1 MPKEKFSIIYADP
14 PWRYEQK
21 NRQGS
26 AELHYPTMSI
36 EEICSL
42 PVADL
47 AAKDSV
53 LFLWATFP
61 QLPEALKVIKA
72 WGFSY
77 RSVAFVWIKRNRRSY
92 SWFYGLGYWTRGNAE
107 ICLLAVKGHP
117 KRKSAGVH
125 QLIVSPIERH
135 SKKPDEARRKIV
147 ELISSTVASILCGFV
162 FFGVTDILFKVLFS
176 AVYGLLIAISALPLV
191 LLIVFFSR
199 SYIFSIML
207 CVFYSVFNLLST
219 FSMTAL
225 PKWLVLTLPT
235 PSIML
240 WGTQQMSSRTAI
252 NDTED
257 LQNFIQMG
265 LIPSTPQLII
275 TLGVIGVVS
284 LLLAVYLYKKRSE

>member
-1 MPKEKFSIIYADP
+1 MVIAKCIVLLLLSI
-14 PWRYEQK
+14 
-21 NRQGS
+21 
-26 AELHYPTMSI
+26 
-36 EEICSL
+36 
-42 PVADL
+42 
-47 AAKDSV
+47 
-53 LFLWATFP
+53 
-61 QLPEALKVIKA
+61 
-72 WGFSY
+72 
-77 RSVAFVWIKRNRRSY
+77 AF
-92 SWFYGLGYWTRGNAE
+92 
-107 ICLLAVKGHP
+107 C
-117 KRKSAGVH
+117 
-125 QLIVSPIERH
+125 
-135 SKKPDEARRKIV
+135 
-147 ELISSTVASILCGFV
+147 ISSTVASILCGFV

-176 AVYGLLIAISALPLV
+176 AIYGLLIAI
-191 LLIVFFSR
+191 
-199 SYIFSIML
+199 

>member
-1 MPKEKFSIIYADP
+1 MLNLIRCEFWKLKRKMFVQLVLAASFLFPIPLTAIIYYLNTAQNKYATKAAAFDALWQSVIGFGMLLLLP
-14 PWRYEQK
+14 CILGIVAALLFFMERDNDTFK
-21 NRQGS
+21 NLRTIPITSSQM
-26 AELHYPTMSI
+26 LSI
-36 EEICSL
+36 
-42 PVADL
+42 
-47 AAKDSV
+47 
-53 LFLWATFP
+53 
-61 QLPEALKVIKA
+61 
-72 WGFSY
+72 
-77 RSVAFVWIKRNRRSY
+77 AF
-92 SWFYGLGYWTRGNAE
+92 
-107 ICLLAVKGHP
+107 C
-117 KRKSAGVH
+117 
-125 QLIVSPIERH
+125 
-135 SKKPDEARRKIV
+135 
-147 ELISSTVASILCGFV
+147 ISSTVASILCGFV

-275 TLGVIGVVS
+275 TLGVIGAVS

>member
-1 MPKEKFSIIYADP
+1 MLNLIRCEFWKLKRKMFVQLVLAASFLFPIPLTAIIYYLNTAQNKYATKAAAFDALWQSVIGFGMLLLLP
-14 PWRYEQK
+14 CILGIVAALLFFMERDNDTFK
-21 NRQGS
+21 NLRTIPITSSQ
-26 AELHYPTMSI
+26 MVI
-36 EEICSL
+36 
-42 PVADL
+42 
-47 AAKDSV
+47 AKC
-53 LFLWATFP
+53 
-61 QLPEALKVIKA
+61 I
-72 WGFSY
+72 
-77 RSVAFVWIKRNRRSY
+77 
-92 SWFYGLGYWTRGNAE
+92 
-107 ICLLAVKGHP
+107 
-117 KRKSAGVH
+117 
-125 QLIVSPIERH
+125 
-135 SKKPDEARRKIV
+135 
-147 ELISSTVASILCGFV
+147 ASILCGFV

-176 AVYGLLIAISALPLV
+176 AIYGLLIAISALPLI
-191 LLIVFFSR
+191 LLIIFFSR

>member
-1 MPKEKFSIIYADP
+1 MTPLWQSVIGFGMLLLLPCILGIVAALLFFMERDNDTFKNLRTIPITSSQMVIAKCIVLLLLSI
-14 PWRYEQK
+14 
-21 NRQGS
+21 
-26 AELHYPTMSI
+26 
-36 EEICSL
+36 
-42 PVADL
+42 
-47 AAKDSV
+47 
-53 LFLWATFP
+53 
-61 QLPEALKVIKA
+61 
-72 WGFSY
+72 
-77 RSVAFVWIKRNRRSY
+77 AF
-92 SWFYGLGYWTRGNAE
+92 
-107 ICLLAVKGHP
+107 C
-117 KRKSAGVH
+117 
-125 QLIVSPIERH
+125 
-135 SKKPDEARRKIV
+135 
-147 ELISSTVASILCGFV
+147 ISSTVASILCGFV

-176 AVYGLLIAISALPLV
+176 AIYGLLIAISALPLI
-191 LLIVFFSR
+191 LLIIFFSR